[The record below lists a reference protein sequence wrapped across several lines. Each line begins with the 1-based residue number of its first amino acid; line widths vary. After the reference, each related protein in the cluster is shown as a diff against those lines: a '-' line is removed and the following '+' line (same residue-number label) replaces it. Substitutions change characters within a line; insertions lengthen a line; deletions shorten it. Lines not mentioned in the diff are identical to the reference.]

1 MLSECRVVVVQST
14 SSAGGRQVLNVEVK
28 EQKQRQQQPQ
38 SSSSRSGRFSFT
50 SAVDV
55 NWRGS
60 QQVKELQQQHHQRQQ
75 ERSYVQSDG
84 KGAKEVDG
92 ELG

>member
-60 QQVKELQQQHHQRQQ
+60 QQVKELQQHHQRQQ
-75 ERSYVQSDG
+75 ERIYVQSDG

>member
-38 SSSSRSGRFSFT
+38 SSPSRSGKFSFT

-60 QQVKELQQQHHQRQQ
+60 QQVKELQQHHQRQQ

>member
-60 QQVKELQQQHHQRQQ
+60 QQVKELQQHHQRQQ
-75 ERSYVQSDG
+75 ERNYVQSDG

>member
-28 EQKQRQQQPQ
+28 EQKQRQPQPQ

-60 QQVKELQQQHHQRQQ
+60 QQVKELQQHHQRQQ

>member
-60 QQVKELQQQHHQRQQ
+60 QQVKELQQRQQ